1 MARPAKRSRQS
12 RRTTRLDFAAIEIV
26 GGLLPP
32 EIVTRVAAFD
42 MPSQSEETY
51 GILRGLKL
59 RDEIARF
66 YQIALAH
73 WERFDAARP
82 GNSSAPQTFVL
93 ELLQDCFGFA
103 NIDGTG
109 VVNLS
114 GRSFPIPHASH
125 SGKTPIVIAP
135 MAPTDSRRT
144 GIDELLTQFGDE
156 TRRRSA
162 TQLLQE
168 YLNADERALW
178 GLASDGCTLRLMR
191 DNASLTRP
199 AWIEANLEKIFAER
213 LFADFSALWLLIHA
227 SRFGT
232 NDAGP
237 SDCPLERWRERGR
250 IDGSAA
256 KEKLRLGVEAALLE
270 LGRGFL
276 ENSANTEL
284 RSRLQSGE
292 LPRQAYYEGLLR
304 LVYRLI
310 FLFAA
315 EDRDLLHEPGA
326 SALARKTYRNGYS
339 VGRLRERCTKSG
351 ALDRHHDAWDGL
363 RALFDALARGEQRLG
378 LAALGGLFSPTNLSD
393 LASARIANRR
403 LLKAIWHLAWFRPD
417 GQPMTRV
424 NWRDME
430 TEELGSVYE
439 SLLELIPVVNVEA
452 RHFDF
457 TIGDAA
463 NKGNER
469 KTTGSYYT
477 PDSLVQLLLTTTLD
491 PVLDA
496 AEARNPQDRAS
507 EILKLSIIDPACG
520 SGHFLLGAA
529 RRAAGRIANA
539 RGAGGYSRDEYQHAL
554 REVVSHCI
562 YGVDRNPM
570 AVELCKVA
578 LWIEALEPGRPL
590 TFLDNHIRCGDSL
603 IGVFDYRMLRKG
615 LPDEAFKP
623 LTGDDR
629 AVAKAYVAI
638 NKEQRDGKAAS
649 GFLGELSMPA
659 EITSGAEKLLAM
671 PEDTLEEVEAKRKA
685 FKRLIS
691 GQTWWRLKS
700 ACDMYV
706 AAFLMPKRDEMP
718 DPRKAASLPVPTTE
732 AIWRTVQGGD
742 IRGDVQAGAID
753 LAERHRAF
761 HWPLEF
767 PAVMA
772 KGGFDAV
779 VGNPPWER
787 IKLQEQE
794 FFAARDAEI
803 ATAPNKAERDKLIK
817 ELKKAEPGT
826 AKARLSTEFELA
838 KRAAE
843 AASVFV
849 RKTGRFPLTGTGDV
863 NTYALFAEHF
873 ARLARKGTD
882 VSTPGRAGVIVP
894 TGIATDS
901 STSAFF
907 GDLVARSRLTALYDF
922 ENRQGLF
929 PSVHRSYKFSILAIG
944 PANRAL
950 FAAFLLG
957 TVDLEEKER
966 QIELAPDDFRLFN
979 PNTLTALLFRARF
992 DKELTRKL
1000 YQAAPVL
1007 IREQPDQLASDNNPW
1022 GITFQTLFHMSNDSG
1037 HFRTSEQLSNQGFH
1051 RDGLD
1056 WQHADG
1062 QRYVPLYEAK
1072 MIHHFDHR
1080 FGSYAG
1086 LDARPADGT
1095 LPETPDNLKA
1105 NPAYEAEPWYWVPE
1119 EEAALRVARV
1129 PTRLK
1134 QYYRKEDPTG
1144 CLKVLA
1150 EWVLGT
1156 LDAEDLAKPALAAM
1170 RAQALLKDVLGP
1182 RALERDVIGA
1192 KVATWLHKVVDN
1204 ARKMQR
1210 ETPLGV
1216 DDLAFIRQ
1224 GPSDPLE
1231 LTGVLID
1238 RKQPRW
1244 LMGWRD
1250 ICRST
1255 DERTVIAAVFP
1266 KVGTGD
1272 TLLLKHQQHPAPVAA
1287 ALNACL
1293 CSITLDYLCRQK
1305 IGGTHLKYNVFKQN
1319 AALAPHQYTREDLAF
1334 IVPKALELTY
1344 TSYSMAKWAEDLGYT
1359 GGPFSFDPKRHADL
1373 RAELDAFF
1381 ARKYGL
1387 LRDELRYVLD
1397 PADVKGE
1404 SYPSETFRGL
1414 KRNEI
1419 DRYGVDER
1427 GYYRTQRLVLEAF
1440 DRLALP
1446 QQTVPTAITFP
1457 TPSLQPQP
1465 VPEMAPVADG
1475 GWARPG
1481 TNPRGETMEVLLAV
1495 LRTMPGS
1502 SPSERVRL
1510 TALLALEPHRLAPH
1524 LEADRSAQWRRVIGP
1539 DAENPAP
1546 DSDQLDRH
1554 WGATVRHFRTHNWME
1569 EQGGNW
1575 GPGTLPAHIAPGEW
1589 AVGRAAIV
1597 WDAMRHIGES
1607 AEVIQLFAPLLTR
1620 RRNAEAA

>member
-12 RRTTRLDFAAIEIV
+12 RRTARLDFAAIEIV

-32 EIVTRVAAFD
+32 EVVTRVAAFD
-42 MPSQSEETY
+42 MPDQSEESY

-73 WERFDAARP
+73 WERFDAARA
-82 GNSSAPQTFVL
+82 GNASAPQTFVL
-93 ELLQDCFGFA
+93 ELLRDCFGFA
-103 NIDGTG
+103 DIEGTG
-109 VVNLS
+109 VVSVS
-114 GRSFPIPHASH
+114 GRSFPIRHAAH
-125 SGKTPIVIAP
+125 GGKTPIVIAP
-135 MAPTDSRRT
+135 IAPADSRRS
-144 GIDELLTQFGDE
+144 GVDEPLTQFGDE

-199 AWIEANLEKIFAER
+199 AWIEANLEKIFTEG

-227 SRFGT
+227 SRFGGVE
-232 NDAGP
+232 AAP

-276 ENSANTEL
+276 ENPANTDL
-284 RSRLQSGE
+284 RERLQSGD
-292 LPRQAYYEGLLR
+292 LTRQAYYEDLLR

-315 EDRDLLHEPGA
+315 EDRDLLHAPGA
-326 SALARKTYRNGYS
+326 SDTARKTYRNGYS
-339 VGRLRERCTKSG
+339 VGRLRERCTKS
-351 ALDRHHDAWDGL
+351 ASLDRHHDVWGGL
-363 RALFDALARGEQRLG
+363 RALFDALARGEPRLG

-393 LASARIANRR
+393 LAGARIANRR
-403 LLKAIWHLAWFRPD
+403 LLKAIWHLAWFRPE
-417 GQPMTRV
+417 GQAMTRI

-457 TIGDAA
+457 TVGDAA

-496 AEARNPQDRAS
+496 AEARNPQDPAS

-529 RRAAGRIANA
+529 RRAAGRIAKA

-603 IGVFDYRMLRKG
+603 IGVFEYKMLRTG
-615 LPDEAFKP
+615 LPDEAFEP
-623 LTGDDR
+623 LTGDDK
-629 AVAKAYVAI
+629 AVAKAYAAI
-638 NKEQRDGKAAS
+638 NKEQRDGKTAT
-649 GFLGELSMPA
+649 GFLNELRMPA

-706 AAFLMPKRDEMP
+706 AAFLTPKRGEMP

-742 IRGDVQAGAID
+742 IRGDVQAAAID
-753 LAERHRAF
+753 LAERNRAF

-826 AKARLSTEFELA
+826 AKARLSAEFELA

-873 ARLARKGTD
+873 ARLARKGTGG
-882 VSTPGRAGVIVP
+882 SPPGRAGVIVP

-907 GDLVARSRLTALYDF
+907 GDLVARNRLTALYDF
-922 ENRQGLF
+922 ENRDKLF
-929 PSVHRSYKFSILAIG
+929 PAVDSRVKFSILGVG
-944 PANRAL
+944 PANRAR

-957 TVDLEEKER
+957 TADLEEKER

-979 PNTLTALLFRARF
+979 PNTLTAPLFRARY
-992 DKELTRKL
+992 DKELTRRL

-1007 IREQPDQLASDNNPW
+1007 IRERPDHPDGDDNPW
-1022 GITFQTLFHMSNDSG
+1022 GITFQTLFHMSNDSV
-1037 HFRTSEQLSNQGFH
+1037 HFRTAEQLSAQGFH
-1051 RDGLD
+1051 RDGPN
-1056 WQHADG
+1056 WRHQDG
-1062 QRYVPLYEAK
+1062 RRYVPLFEAK

-1086 LDARPADGT
+1086 LDARPGDGS
-1095 LPETPDNLKA
+1095 LPETPDSLKA
-1105 NPAYEAEPWYWVPE
+1105 DPNYEAEPWYWVPE
-1119 EEAALRVARV
+1119 EETALRVARV

-1150 EWVLGT
+1150 EWVLAT
-1156 LDAEDLAKPALAAM
+1156 LDSEDLAKPAQAAT

-1182 RALERDVIGA
+1182 RALERVVIGG
-1192 KVATWLHKVVDN
+1192 KIATWLHKVADS

-1210 ETPLGV
+1210 ETSLGE

-1224 GPSDPLE
+1224 GPSDTLE
-1231 LTGVLID
+1231 LTGALVEL
-1238 RKQPRW
+1238 KQPRW

-1250 ICRST
+1250 IT
-1255 DERTVIAAVFP
+1255 NATNERTVIAAVFP

-1272 TLLLKHQQHPAPVAA
+1272 TLLLKHQQQPAPVAA

-1319 AALAPHQYTREDLAF
+1319 AVLAPHQYTREDLAF
-1334 IVPKALELTY
+1334 IVPRALELTY
-1344 TSYSMAKWAEDLGYT
+1344 TSHSMAKWAEDLGHT
-1359 GGPFSFDPKRHADL
+1359 SAPFGFDPERRAAL

-1387 LRDELRYVLD
+1387 SRDDLRYVLD

-1404 SYPSETFRGL
+1404 AYPSETFRGL

-1419 DRYGVDER
+1419 DRYSE
-1427 GYYRTQRLVLEAF
+1427 YRTQRLVLEAF
-1440 DRLALP
+1440 DRLSGMQFGEAPIRIEAPAAARAPLP
-1446 QQTVPTAITFP
+1446 DLAWERPA
-1457 TPSLQPQP
+1457 QPQP
-1465 VPEMAPVADG
+1465 GDTGAVLAAILKAMGGAKPIRDIRLAAALVLEPRLLVPLLSDEKAAEWRRLIGPEADPLAGNVAAFATRINTAWG
-1475 GWARPG
+1475 GAVRNHRGNGRLVEDTANGTWAPG
-1481 TNPRGETMEVLLAV
+1481 TGLDAIDT
-1495 LRTMPGS
+1495 TG
-1502 SPSERVRL
+1502 
-1510 TALLALEPHRLAPH
+1510 
-1524 LEADRSAQWRRVIGP
+1524 WP
-1539 DAENPAP
+1539 D
-1546 DSDQLDRH
+1546 
-1554 WGATVRHFRTHNWME
+1554 
-1569 EQGGNW
+1569 
-1575 GPGTLPAHIAPGEW
+1575 
-1589 AVGRAAIV
+1589 GRAGFVLETLENINLGLATTSLP
-1597 WDAMRHIGES
+1597 DD
-1607 AEVIQLFAPLLTR
+1607 IQEWIADV
-1620 RRNAEAA
+1620 AAA

>member
-12 RRTTRLDFAAIEIV
+12 RRAARLDFAAIEIV

-42 MPSQSEETY
+42 MPDQSEETY

-59 RDEIARF
+59 RDEIARS

-82 GNSSAPQTFVL
+82 GNSGAPQTFVL
-93 ELLQDCFGFA
+93 ELLRDCFGFA
-103 NIDGTG
+103 NIEGTG
-109 VVNLS
+109 VVDLS
-114 GRSFPIPHASH
+114 GRSFPIRHASH
-125 SGKTPIVIAP
+125 DGKTPIVIAP
-135 MAPTDSRRT
+135 MAPADSRGT
-144 GIDELLTQFGDE
+144 GIDELLPQFGDE

-178 GLASDGCTLRLMR
+178 GLASDGRTLRLMR

-199 AWIEANLEKIFAER
+199 AWIEANLEKIFAEG
-213 LFADFSALWLLIHA
+213 LFADFSALWLLVHA

-232 NDAGP
+232 DGAGP
-237 SDCPLERWRERGR
+237 FDCPLERWRERGR
-250 IDGSAA
+250 IEGSAA
-256 KEKLRLGVEAALLE
+256 REKLRLGVEAALLE

-276 ENSANTEL
+276 ENAANTDL

-292 LPRQAYYEGLLR
+292 LTRQAYYENLLR

-315 EDRDLLHEPGA
+315 EDRDLLHAPGA
-326 SALARKTYRNGYS
+326 AALARETYRNGYS
-339 VGRLRERCTKSG
+339 LDRLRERCTKS
-351 ALDRHHDAWDGL
+351 ASLDRHHDVWHGL
-363 RALFDALARGEQRLG
+363 QTLFNALARGEPRLG
-378 LAALGGLFSPTNLSD
+378 LAALGGLFFPPNLD
-393 LASARIANRR
+393 LAGARIANCR

-439 SLLELIPVVNVEA
+439 SLLELIPVTNVET
-452 RHFDF
+452 RHFDV

-463 NKGNER
+463 SKGNKR

-477 PDSLVQLLLTTTLD
+477 PDSLVQRLLTTTLD

-496 AEARNPQDRAS
+496 AEARNPQNPAT
-507 EILKLSIIDPACG
+507 EILKVSIIDPACG

-529 RRAAGRIANA
+529 RRAAVRIARA
-539 RGAGGYSRDEYQHAL
+539 RGTGGYSREAYQHAL

-590 TFLDNHIRCGDSL
+590 SFLDNHIRCGDSL
-603 IGVFDYRMLRKG
+603 IGIFNYGMLRKG
-615 LPDEAFKP
+615 LPDAAFDP
-623 LTGDDR
+623 LTGDDK
-629 AVAKAYVAI
+629 AVAKAYAAI
-638 NKEQRDGKAAS
+638 NKEQRDGKTAS
-649 GFLGELSMPA
+649 GFLNELRMPA
-659 EITSGAEKLLAM
+659 DITSGAENLLAM
-671 PEDTLEEVEAKRKA
+671 PEDTLAEVEAKRRA
-685 FKRLIS
+685 FERLIS

-706 AAFLMPKRDEMP
+706 AAFLTPKRGEMP
-718 DPRKAASLPVPTTE
+718 DPRNIASLPVPTTE
-732 AIWRTVQGGD
+732 AIWRTVRGGD
-742 IRGDVQAGAID
+742 IRGDVQGAAID
-753 LAERHRAF
+753 LAGRSHAF

-779 VGNPPWER
+779 IGNPPWEVSQ
-787 IKLQEQE
+787 LSDVE
-794 FFAARDAEI
+794 FFASRDPEVA
-803 ATAPNKAERDKLIK
+803 ALQGNDR
-817 ELKKAEPGT
+817 KKAIKRLKDEAPRLWEAFNLSSRAVEAANVFFRSSGRFLLT
-826 AKARLSTEFELA
+826 AKG
-838 KRAAE
+838 KI
-843 AASVFV
+843 
-849 RKTGRFPLTGTGDV
+849 
-863 NTYALFAEHF
+863 NTYPLFAEHF
-873 ARLARKGTD
+873 ACLTRKGTD
-882 VSTPGRAGVIVP
+882 ASPPGRAGVIVP

-907 GDLVARSRLTALYDF
+907 GDLVMRNRLVALYDF
-922 ENRQGLF
+922 ENREKLF
-929 PSVHRSYKFSILAIG
+929 PAVDSRVKFSILAIG
-944 PANRAL
+944 PSNQAH

-957 TVDLEEKER
+957 TSDLEEKQR
-966 QIELAPDDFRLFN
+966 QIELASDDFRLFN
-979 PNTLTALLFRARF
+979 PNTLTAPLFRSQY
-992 DKELTRKL
+992 DKGLTRKL
-1000 YQAAPVL
+1000 YQSAPVL
-1007 IREQPDQLASDNNPW
+1007 IRERPDHPDGDDNPW
-1022 GITFQTLFHMSNDSG
+1022 GITFQQGLYNMTSASRY
-1037 HFRTSEQLSNQGFH
+1037 FRTATQLADQGFC
-1051 RDGLD
+1051 RDGPN

-1086 LDARPADGT
+1086 LNARPADGT
-1095 LPETPDNLKA
+1095 LPETPDTLKA
-1105 NPAYEAEPWYWVPE
+1105 DPNYEAEPWYWVPE
-1119 EEAALRVARV
+1119 EETRLRVARV

-1134 QYYRKEDPTG
+1134 QYYRKENATG

-1156 LDAEDLAKPALAAM
+1156 LDTEDLAKPALAAM

-1182 RALERDVIGA
+1182 RALERNITGA
-1192 KVATWLHKVVDN
+1192 RLATWLHKVAGN
-1204 ARKMQR
+1204 ARKMRR
-1210 ETPLGV
+1210 ETPLDE

-1231 LTGVLID
+1231 LTGEIIN

-1250 ICRST
+1250 IT
-1255 DERTVIAAVFP
+1255 NATNERTVIAAVFP
-1266 KVGTGD
+1266 KVGTGG

-1287 ALNACL
+1287 ALNTCL

-1305 IGGTHLKYNVFKQN
+1305 IGGTHLSYNVFKQN
-1319 AALAPHQYTREDLAF
+1319 AVLAPHQYTREDLAF
-1334 IVPKALELTY
+1334 IVPRALELTY
-1344 TSYSMAKWAEDLGYT
+1344 TSHSMAKWAEDLGHT
-1359 GGPFSFDPKRHADL
+1359 GGPFGFDPERRAYL

-1381 ARKYGL
+1381 ARKYDL
-1387 LRDELRYVLD
+1387 SRDELRYLLD
-1397 PADVKGE
+1397 PADVRGE

-1419 DRYGVDER
+1419 DRYGE
-1427 GYYRTQRLVLEAF
+1427 YRTQRLVLEAL
-1440 DRLALP
+1440 DRLTGMQIGEAPIRIEAPAAAEAPLP
-1446 QQTVPTAITFP
+1446 DLVWARPA
-1457 TPSLQPQP
+1457 QPQP
-1465 VPEMAPVADG
+1465 GDTG
-1475 GWARPG
+1475 
-1481 TNPRGETMEVLLAV
+1481 AV
-1495 LRTMPGS
+1495 LTAILKAMAGPKPIRDI
-1502 SPSERVRL
+1502 RL
-1510 TALLALEPHRLAPH
+1510 TAALVLEPRLLVPLLSDKKAAEWCRLIGPEADPLAGNVVAFANRVNTTWGGAVRNHRGNGRLFEDTANGTWAPGTGLDAIYTAGWPDGRVGFV
-1524 LEADRSAQWRRVIGP
+1524 LEALKNIDLGVATTSLP
-1539 DAENPAP
+1539 DDIRE
-1546 DSDQLDRH
+1546 
-1554 WGATVRHFRTHNWME
+1554 W
-1569 EQGGNW
+1569 
-1575 GPGTLPAHIAPGEW
+1575 IADD
-1589 AVGRAAIV
+1589 AA
-1597 WDAMRHIGES
+1597 A
-1607 AEVIQLFAPLLTR
+1607 
-1620 RRNAEAA
+1620 